1 MVSLLSVK
9 LEGKYNF
16 FQCIFD
22 KKFMNQD
29 HCGAQNSHNS
39 NHCDSRCH
47 QNTINIFLTLFL
59 GGVSLAKHC
68 FGDFTLQV

>member
-16 FQCIFD
+16 FQYIFD

-29 HCGAQNSHNS
+29 HCGAQNSH
-39 NHCDSRCH
+39 
-47 QNTINIFLTLFL
+47 TIAIT
-59 GGVSLAKHC
+59 ATPAATKI
-68 FGDFTLQV
+68 Q